1 MSTVWVSCLC
11 SLRAVIKQI
20 MDLQLKPDAPPAFY
34 PFTIT
39 IAADSAAMKVA
50 DHLGALKRVS
60 AAEPVHAL
68 LFAVA
73 EAITSNQAIGVLQR
87 RQWVYDIVGFK
98 RDKEAET
105 KKTFGS
111 ARIHQEYSKS
121 IGFWAKSSEKI
132 SASFI
137 DSALTVFNRLFAL
150 PAALEC
156 LVFCDEAYSA
166 DQNPFQSIYVLQAIV
181 DRAKTSGR
189 IFT

>member
-73 EAITSNQAIGVLQR
+73 EAITTNQAIGVLQR
-87 RQWVYDIVGFK
+87 WKTVLLSVPLAFMVVPEGDARFWKSHTLRQ
-98 RDKEAET
+98 R
-105 KKTFGS
+105 
-111 ARIHQEYSKS
+111 
-121 IGFWAKSSEKI
+121 
-132 SASFI
+132 
-137 DSALTVFNRLFAL
+137 
-150 PAALEC
+150 
-156 LVFCDEAYSA
+156 
-166 DQNPFQSIYVLQAIV
+166 AIEQG
-181 DRAKTSGR
+181 ANES
-189 IFT
+189 